1 MQGCLACGRG
11 FHKECSKCRKDKC
24 HPEDLTT
31 SPNEI
36 ETNNEHHE
44 DEKKAS
50 PKSRK
55 SARENL
61 KDPKSTGRKRAAQL
75 YPINPADPC
84 EWRGLRNCGGGRRPI
99 IGCLDGNQKH
109 RHHGPVKETT
119 RNEQGNVHRICTSC
133 HVHWHELNDLV
144 YNEKDFNL
152 LPHQPVPATD
162 LDIIQNILDWK
173 SGKMGETYELA
184 SSKNLE
190 KYNATQTILLPPNP
204 DALDDG
210 ASNTVLEPSDDS
222 D

>member
-11 FHKECSKCRKDKC
+11 FHIECSKCRKDKC
-24 HPEDLTT
+24 HPEVVETISL
-31 SPNEI
+31 NEI
-36 ETNNEHHE
+36 DTNNEPE
-44 DEKKAS
+44 TNT

-55 SARENL
+55 SAKENL
-61 KDPKSTGRKRAAQL
+61 RDPKSTGRKRAAQL

-84 EWRGLRNCGGGRRPI
+84 EWRSLRNCGGGRRPI

-109 RHHGPVKETT
+109 RHHGPVKDTT

-144 YNEKDFNL
+144 YLEKDFNL

-173 SGKMGETYELA
+173 SGKMGKQFELA

-190 KYNATQTILLPPNP
+190 KYNVAQTLLLSP
-204 DALDDG
+204 DTDTHDDG
-210 ASNTVLEPSDDS
+210 SSNSLREPADFED
-222 D
+222 